1 MLNID
6 KVYLRFATT
15 TRTHFQGQKAKRVTD
30 PISCTTTL
38 MLAGKPAETK
48 RADKLPRREEWRPV
62 EGYEGLY
69 EVSNRGRIKSVAKTI
84 KRGGRVVCHQA
95 SDRILKPK
103 HKPNGYLQA
112 WLYDRDGIVK
122 AHYVH
127 RLVAQAFIQNPYG
140 LPQVNHRDGNRENN
154 RLSNLE
160 WASGSYNV
168 SMAKHGKKEK
178 HTRKIVIQLD
188 EKGKLLGAFNTIAE
202 AARALKVSETAVRY
216 YIEGKLGKKCGYRL
230 KYMNIDYPV
239 NM

>member
-1 MLNID
+1 MLDINNI
-6 KVYLRFATT
+6 YLRFATT
-15 TRTHFQGQKAKRVTD
+15 TSTHFQGQKAKRVTD

-38 MLAGKPAETK
+38 MVAGKPAETK

-69 EVSNRGRIKSVAKTI
+69 EVSNRGRIKSVAKKI
-84 KRGGRVVCHQA
+84 KRNGRVVCHQA
-95 SDRILKPK
+95 TDRILKPK

-112 WLYDRDGIVK
+112 WLYDENGKVK
-122 AHYVH
+122 AFYVH

-154 RLSNLE
+154 RLGNLE
-160 WASGSYNV
+160 WCSGSYNV
-168 SMAKHGKKEK
+168 ASAKHGKKEK
-178 HTRKIVIQLD
+178 HTRKVVIQLND
-188 EKGKLLGAFNTIAE
+188 KGHLLGAFDSISE

-216 YIEGKLGKKCGYRL
+216 YLEGKLGKNLGYQL
-230 KYMNIDYPV
+230 KYMGFDYPV